1 MKISHCSFRCYTFFI
16 IYTTFFGNISF
27 GAFTSC
33 CNRLRESFRLA
44 KLRKTAQKALG
55 RARKSVAEVESL
67 NLGKE
72 FCIRSRFLQRHIAD
86 DKCVLAVAR
95 LEVEGLRH
103 RLEGFEGQREVAI
116 VDVESI
122 FYSD

>member
-55 RARKSVAEVESL
+55 RARKVVAGGAGL
-67 NLGKE
+67 NPGKE
-72 FCIRSRFLQRHIAD
+72 FCIKSRVLQRDITD
-86 DKCVLAVAR
+86 DKHILAVAS
-95 LEVEGLRH
+95 LEVEGGGNGIER
-103 RLEGFEGQREVAI
+103 FEGQREVAI
-116 VDVESI
+116 VYIESI